1 MRRTLTTELAKE
13 IGRRATVQ
21 GWVHRRRRL
30 SAVSFLIVRD
40 RSGLAQVVVRDE
52 DGLEQLDDLNEETVV
67 CVDGLVTPNA
77 KAPGGC
83 ELIDPHI
90 TTLSTLAATPP
101 VELWRPCLNASL
113 PTLLDHAPVLW
124 RHRTQQAIW
133 RLAAASLRG
142 FRRTLDEQDFTEIQ
156 TPKLVANTT
165 ESGANVFVVDY
176 FGRSAYLAQSP
187 QFYKQIMVGVFERV
201 YETGTVFRA
210 EPHDTVRHLAEYVS
224 LDAEVAFITDHRDVL
239 SVLRDVVAGMV
250 AEIRRSAAEDAKL
263 VGADLPEVPDKIP
276 MSISETPFNWSEPT
290 PTNPIWHRSRS
301 ASWVGGRSR
310 SLVPSSWPWR
320 VIRPTSAPS
329 TPIRSLT
336 TRAGQTRS
344 I

>member
-83 ELIDPHI
+83 ELIDAHI

-263 VGADLPEVPDKIP
+263 VGADLPEVPDKSRL
-276 MSISETPFNWSEPT
+276 SISETPFNWSEPT